1 VSYLD
6 SCNPWIYKRTIAIQ
20 IDMSFQAITNS
31 YMATRA
37 DASSISSRVSDST
50 TMAASTST
58 AVTINLMPVLEKL
71 VHVNHTLWKA
81 QVLAVLRAAQLADF
95 LDGTNLAPA
104 EKIELNTQK
113 E

>member
-1 VSYLD
+1 
-6 SCNPWIYKRTIAIQ
+6 
-20 IDMSFQAITNS
+20 
-31 YMATRA
+31 
-37 DASSISSRVSDST
+37 
-50 TMAASTST
+50 
-58 AVTINLMPVLEKL
+58 MPILEKL